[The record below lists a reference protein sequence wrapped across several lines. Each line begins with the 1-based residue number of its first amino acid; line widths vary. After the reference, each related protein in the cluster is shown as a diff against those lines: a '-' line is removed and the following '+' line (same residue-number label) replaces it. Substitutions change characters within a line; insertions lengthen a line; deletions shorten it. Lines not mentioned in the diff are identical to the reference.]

1 MSCYFERRHPA
12 TGGASIAGHP
22 ASDAGHPASGAGHP
36 AIDAG
41 HPASEGMNHD
51 MKKIVTYFA
60 CSSNRNRKVFCK
72 CKSVGDVLQF
82 CTSCKFQINQ

>member
-1 MSCYFERRHPA
+1 
-12 TGGASIAGHP
+12 
-22 ASDAGHPASGAGHP
+22 
-36 AIDAG
+36 
-41 HPASEGMNHD
+41 MNHD